1 MQQLISLLGEENVT
15 ELKKK
20 IAELIVEQVRSDIE
34 NYGEYLLYPPDMQ
47 DTIKDVMSE
56 TAEKISKM
64 YKAAVIEINK
74 DYINKL
80 KDYMAQQVNESALRS
95 KVLDYATRL
104 KRWGNEFST
113 EYKISQ
119 ELFKIL
125 EETEPKKC
133 DDKSS

>member
-1 MQQLISLLGEENVT
+1 MQELINLLGEENIE

-20 IAELIVEQVRSDIE
+20 IAEIIVERVEDDMRD
-34 NYGEYLLYPPDMQ
+34 YDRYLLYPPDMR
-47 DTIKDVMSE
+47 DMIKEAMESV
-56 TAEKISKM
+56 EKKVAKM
-64 YKAAVIEINK
+64 YKDAIIEINK
-74 DYINKL
+74 DYINKM
-80 KDYMAQQVNESALRS
+80 KDYMTQQINESALRS

-104 KRWGNEFST
+104 KHWGNEFSK

>member
-80 KDYMAQQVNESALRS
+80 KDYMMQQINESALRS

-104 KRWGNEFST
+104 KHWGNEFST

-133 DDKSS
+133 DS

>member
-104 KRWGNEFST
+104 KHWGNEFST

-125 EETEPKKC
+125 EETETKKC
-133 DDKSS
+133 DS

>member
-104 KRWGNEFST
+104 KHWGNEFST

-133 DDKSS
+133 DS

>member
-34 NYGEYLLYPPDMQ
+34 DYGEYLLYPPDMQ
-47 DTIKDVMSE
+47 DMIQDAMSDVD
-56 TAEKISKM
+56 KKVSKM
-64 YKAAVIEINK
+64 YKDAIIEINK
-74 DYINKL
+74 DYINKM
-80 KDYMAQQVNESALRS
+80 KDYMTQQINESALRS

-104 KRWGNEFST
+104 KHWGNEFSI

-133 DDKSS
+133 DS

>member
-1 MQQLISLLGEENVT
+1 MDKMDKLISLLGEENIT

-47 DTIKDVMSE
+47 DMIKEVMSDVDK
-56 TAEKISKM
+56 KISKM
-64 YKAAVIEINK
+64 YKDAIIEINK
-74 DYINKL
+74 DYINKM
-80 KDYMAQQVNESALRS
+80 KEYMTQQINESALRS

-104 KRWGNEFST
+104 KHWGNEFST

-125 EETEPKKC
+125 EETEP
-133 DDKSS
+133 DDRKE